1 MAITSLTPGQS
12 YVGLL
17 IDGVTGTPFTGAT
30 LRMEDKGPVVDV
42 PFISHDETGQFSHV
56 DAWFRTQTPPQ
67 NLILH
72 TPDGVIGLYGITWR
86 GHSVRSGVS
95 LGQLS
100 PSETVLGRYDAPLT
114 EPLKIVETRST
125 VDGLREWT
133 RLYGIESDREQ
144 GQDGSEDLVV
154 RVRSGVP
161 SSWQQGEATMT
172 FVSDW
177 RTAAPDVD
185 PHSGLNISTQ
195 PVLVSKFPEPR
206 PFIDHL
212 VEQRKVLHLLTLIA
226 GSPLHFRQHRAG
238 DEQIVTRSMAGN
250 ILGHPKVEL
259 ISDQTVRDYAQ
270 PFPSRE
276 VLNGFLT
283 RFPDVGEAGM
293 MRWSEQYEPW
303 RRFILPAVG
312 ILGRNG
318 AFMEDVILST
328 SMSIEAAGQL
338 IGWRE
343 GEDATYYNNRR
354 TTATN
359 VYRCLDLLGVSWGA
373 IGSSNN
379 AIARGVANAYNDIKH
394 FDRGEFPDAAVS
406 HIVSGI
412 TKMIVRLLTLHIL
425 DDSGEL
431 LRQYREP
438 GAMWKLENRAA
449 HYRLTFNER
458 GQAVTTESEGTNDD
472 SE

>member
-1 MAITSLTPGQS
+1 MAITSLAPGQS

-17 IDGVTGTPFTGAT
+17 IDGVDGTPYTGAT
-30 LRMEDKGPVVDV
+30 LRMEDRGPVVDV
-42 PFISHDETGQFSHV
+42 PYISHDETGQFSHV
-56 DAWFRTQTPPQ
+56 DEWFRTQTPPQ

-72 TPDGVIGLYGITWR
+72 TPNGVIGLYGIRWR
-86 GHSVRSGVS
+86 GHSVSSGVS
-95 LGQLS
+95 LGRLS
-100 PSETVLGRYDAPLT
+100 PAETVLGRYDAPLS
-114 EPLKIVETRST
+114 EPFKITETRST
-125 VDGLREWT
+125 IDGLREWT

-144 GQDGSEDLVV
+144 DEDGSEDLVV

-195 PVLVSKFPEPR
+195 PVLVSNFSEPR

-212 VEQRKVLHLLTLIA
+212 NEQRKVVHLLTLIA
-226 GSPLHFRQHRAG
+226 GAPLHFRQHRAG
-238 DEQIVTRSMAGN
+238 DEQIISRSVGGT
-250 ILGHPKVEL
+250 ILGNPKVEL
-259 ISDQTVRDYAQ
+259 ISSQTVREYAQ
-270 PFPSRE
+270 PLPSKE
-276 VLNGFLT
+276 ALSGFLT
-283 RFPDVGEAGM
+283 RFPDVGENGM
-293 MRWSEQYEPW
+293 VRWSEQYEPW
-303 RRFILPAVG
+303 KRFILPAVG

-328 SMSIEAAGQL
+328 SMSIEAAGQI
-338 IGWRE
+338 IGTRE
-343 GEDATYYNNRR
+343 GEQATYYRNRT

-359 VYRCLDLLGVSWGA
+359 VYRCLDLLGVSWGT
-373 IGSSNN
+373 IGTSNN

-394 FDRGEFPDAAVS
+394 FDRGELPDTAVL
-406 HIVSGI
+406 HVVSGI

-425 DDSGEL
+425 DESGEL

-438 GAMWKLENRAA
+438 GAMWKLTKRAV
-449 HYRLTFNER
+449 HYRLSFNEQGR
-458 GQAVTTESEGTNDD
+458 AVPTENEGTDDESE
-472 SE
+472 